1 MDIAKP
7 EQNETTTKS
16 VKDTA
21 SFTDT
26 KGRLIT
32 VRRLNALQVY
42 RLTKALGAS
51 ASNPATADMAT
62 LACTVCRINT
72 QDIAFPLTEKDVEYL
87 IQQLDFEGI
96 AAAAEALKLLNEND
110 LAEIE
115 AAKN

>member
-1 MDIAKP
+1 MSDPKP
-7 EQNETTTKS
+7 EQNETTS
-16 VKDTA
+16 VRDTA
-21 SFTDT
+21 TVSDA
-26 KGRLIT
+26 KGRVIT

-62 LACTVCRINT
+62 LASTVCRINT
-72 QDIAFPLTEKDVEYL
+72 TDIAFPVSEKDVEFL

-96 AAAAEALKLLNEND
+96 AAAAEALKLLNEAD
-110 LAEIE
+110 QAEIE